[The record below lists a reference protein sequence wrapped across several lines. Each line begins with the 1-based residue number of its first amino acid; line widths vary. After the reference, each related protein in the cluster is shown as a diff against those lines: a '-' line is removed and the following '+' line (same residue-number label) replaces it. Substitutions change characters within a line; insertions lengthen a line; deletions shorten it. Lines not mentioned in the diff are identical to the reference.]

1 MFKLNTVARRVS
13 ISLFLIL
20 AILIA
25 PPATR
30 AQNAPPLRVLLL
42 PRLIPDAIRQMLPIV
57 FDAPPDA
64 AALEPQKISVVA
76 MRYCGGAAPNA
87 DRGAANGYDT
97 SRSAASGYDTRR
109 SAAESSKG
117 VRDVRTASGASGYMI
132 AIAVPGSARALS
144 SSILAAADCT
154 APLAN
159 VAARL
164 ISSGAASEWLEVVK
178 LRASWIP
185 WRLTL
190 TVADAA
196 GAARP
201 GYTAPNLSHL
211 GEIQSYNTSGIRLLT
226 GRGRNI
232 GFDLAVSFPG
242 SAINVIAFP
251 HAQVSNPSPY
261 LDDPAISD
269 EIANAPAMSNV
280 IIAAQ
285 YTFINQVLRLYGS
298 TFEIPLPVQ
307 GVTETMTAKNITVNG
322 ADNLM
327 TVAGN
332 LEYRTLDYA
341 ASLRCAGEDLTVRQ
355 VTLDAP
361 AANCNQDDLM
371 SRLQCQGQSVAMSGS
386 STALA
391 AAISEY
397 YQGQPLH
404 VSTRTHPLDFAVG
417 DTGYQATFDALK
429 SSSHNATFLEAGRAT
444 IRRAAGHP

>member
-1 MFKLNTVARRVS
+1 MFNLNPVARRASVA
-13 ISLFLIL
+13 LLLIL
-20 AILIA
+20 AILLA
-25 PPATR
+25 PPAAR

-64 AALEPQKISVVA
+64 AALEAQKISVVA
-76 MRYCGGAAPNA
+76 MRYCGGATPNA
-87 DRGAANGYDT
+87 D
-97 SRSAASGYDTRR
+97 RSAASGYDTGR
-109 SAAESSKG
+109 SA
-117 VRDVRTASGASGYMI
+117 ASGYMI

-164 ISSGAASEWLEVVK
+164 MSSGAASEWLEAVK

-185 WRLTL
+185 WRITL
-190 TVADAA
+190 TVVDAA

-211 GEIQSYNTSGIRLLT
+211 GEIQSYNTSGVRLLT

-232 GFDLAVSFPG
+232 GFDLAISFPG

-251 HAQVSNPSPY
+251 HAQVSNPSAY
-261 LDDPAISD
+261 LDDPAIPG

-280 IIAAQ
+280 IVAAQ

-298 TFEIPLPVQ
+298 TFEIPLPVE

-391 AAISEY
+391 AAISQY

-404 VSTRTHPLDFAVG
+404 VSTRTHPLDFAIG

-444 IRRAAGHP
+444 IRRAAGSR

>member
-1 MFKLNTVARRVS
+1 MFNLNPLVRRAS
-13 ISLFLIL
+13 IALLL
-20 AILIA
+20 LLPMLIA
-25 PPATR
+25 PPAAR

-76 MRYCGGAAPNA
+76 MHYCGGESAST
-87 DRGAANGYDT
+87 G
-97 SRSAASGYDTRR
+97 RSTASSNDTRR
-109 SAAESSKG
+109 STS
-117 VRDVRTASGASGYMI
+117 SGYMV
-132 AIAVPGSARALS
+132 AIAVPGNARALD

-164 ISSGAASEWLEVVK
+164 MSSGAASEWLEVVR

-185 WRLTL
+185 WRMTL
-190 TVADAA
+190 AVADAA

-201 GYTAPNLSHL
+201 GYTAPNLSRL
-211 GEIQSYNTSGIRLLT
+211 GEIRRYNTSGVRLLT

-242 SAINVIAFP
+242 AAINVIAFP
-251 HAQVSNPSPY
+251 HAQVSNPSAY
-261 LDDPAISD
+261 LNDPAIPG
-269 EIANAPAMSNV
+269 EIAKAPAMSNV
-280 IIAAQ
+280 ILSAQ

-298 TFEIPLPVQ
+298 TFEIPLPVE

-332 LEYRTLDYA
+332 LEYRNLDYA

-371 SRLQCQGQSVAMSGS
+371 SRLQCQGQSLALSGS

-391 AAISEY
+391 AAISRY

-429 SSSHNATFLEAGRAT
+429 SSSHSATFIEAGRAT
-444 IRRAAGHP
+444 IHRAGGGR